1 MENDDQRI
9 LLALGR
15 LEGKVDSLIARDQV
29 VQGELEKLS
38 DRMRV
43 LEASK
48 STIMGACAAITAVI
62 SALVSLLTRSN

>member
-1 MENDDQRI
+1 MEADDQRI

-15 LEGKVDSLIARDQV
+15 LEGKVDSLIARDQI
-29 VQGELEKLS
+29 VQGDLEKLA

-48 STIMGACAAITAVI
+48 SSIMGACAAITAVI
-62 SALVSLLTRSN
+62 SFLISFISDKL